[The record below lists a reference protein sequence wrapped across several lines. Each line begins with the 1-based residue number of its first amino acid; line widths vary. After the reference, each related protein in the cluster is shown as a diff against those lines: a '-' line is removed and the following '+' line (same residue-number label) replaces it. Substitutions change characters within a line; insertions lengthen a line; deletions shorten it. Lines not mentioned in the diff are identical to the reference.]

1 LRAELEIG
9 LGALAALSEGQRAI
23 AHLLVLLAVPVIAGL
38 VFLVRRMRRAK
49 RTPDGQRMPEEER

>member
-1 LRAELEIG
+1 MAEFGIG
-9 LGALAALSEGQRAI
+9 VGVLAALSEGQRAI
-23 AHLLVLLAVPVIAGL
+23 AHLLALLAVPVIAGL